1 MQGLT
6 AQDIL
11 AVWEAGQ
18 DQHPVDRALT
28 MLEPALPD
36 SDRAALAALPVGRR
50 DSLLFRLREAV
61 VGARL
66 RGMADCPK
74 CHCRVEFTLKTDTMC
89 TDPPPATEH
98 AVKLAGRRKRVWFR
112 LPDSFDLAHAAVCRD
127 IKTARAEL
135 ARRCMLKEA
144 AAPALT
150 EPEIEQ
156 LAAAVE
162 DADPQAETLLELRCP
177 ECANEWP
184 AVLDIASFFWQELSA
199 MSRDMLEDVAV
210 LARAYGWSE
219 GEILAMSPA
228 RRRLY
233 LERLA

>member
-1 MQGLT
+1 MRSLT

-11 AVWEAGQ
+11 AVWETGQ
-18 DQHPVDRALT
+18 GQHPVDRALT

-61 VGARL
+61 LGSRL
-66 RGMADCPK
+66 RGLADCPK
-74 CHCRVEFTLKTDTMC
+74 CRCRVEFTLQTDILCSDT
-89 TDPPPATEH
+89 PVATEH
-98 AVKLAGRRKRVWFR
+98 ILKLAQHDVRFR
-112 LPDSFDLAHAAVCRD
+112 LPDSFDLARAAACEDVS
-127 IKTARAEL
+127 TARAEI
-135 ARRCMLKEA
+135 ARRCLLDQDA
-144 AAPALT
+144 SRALT

-156 LAAAVE
+156 LAAAIE
-162 DADPQAETLLELRCP
+162 RADPQAEVLLDLRCP
-177 ECANEWP
+177 ECANEWQT
-184 AVLDIASFFWQELSA
+184 VLDIASFLWQELTA
-199 MSRDMLEDVAV
+199 MSRDMLEEVAL

-219 GEILAMSPA
+219 RDILTMSPT